1 MRKLL
6 FTLALLITLSSF
18 GQNQKAKLFFKN
30 GVVLEGY
37 AKIKKDGRKI
47 QFRTTKKSKIATY
60 NSKEVDSIIIRN
72 NDKDILF
79 QYKIIKNQKKP
90 TLLEPIK
97 KGKVTLY
104 RNMTQQYSFG
114 IPIGGYGVGEKE
126 ISSYY
131 VSKNNEQLTDLGHS
145 QSLKSF
151 SKAASIFFHDC
162 PTLVVLI
169 TKKRVKRKDIVDIV
183 EYYNENCGK

>member
-1 MRKLL
+1 MKRIL
-6 FTLALLITLSSF
+6 FTITLLITLSSF
-18 GQNQKAKLFFKN
+18 GQNQKATLFFKN
-30 GVVLEGY
+30 DDVLEGY
-37 AKIKKDGRKI
+37 AKIKKGGRKI
-47 QFRTTKKSKIATY
+47 LFKTTRKSKIATY
-60 NSKEVDSIIIRN
+60 SSKEVDRIIIRS

-79 QYKIIKNQKKP
+79 QYKILKNQKKI
-90 TLLEPIK
+90 TLLEPII

-114 IPIGGYGVGEKE
+114 IPVGGYGVGENE

-131 VSKNNEQLTDLGHS
+131 VSKNNEPVTDLGHS

-151 SKAASIFFHDC
+151 SKAASNFFRDC

-183 EYYNENCGK
+183 EYYNKNCGE